1 MRYVRFFTFI
11 FIGILGAAPVFAAT
25 NTPTPLGFF
34 LVLASDA
41 RSPEEIELGDVELN
55 DVRAQLTLAQAQSQ
69 SLAEAEGPFSSSLE
83 EPLLEAGLAAERLG
97 LWQEAE
103 QLYRKALQNQR
114 INQGFTGVAQ
124 RDLVGRL
131 LTLAQRRGDLEQA
144 EGWSEV
150 LFRGVDNAEPPLD
163 ATKLDVAL
171 RWLSLQLEL
180 TASHRGIERADHLL
194 DSYEVVER
202 VTESACTD
210 EVLIAEWCERL
221 TLALNAILYLLDYSI
236 EPMFVDNQGLGI
248 DRYSRASDWQDQPL
262 SADQRRLDNLDRN
275 VYRLGDDALERALTA
290 LGTSPSLALA
300 RADWAWFSNKRNLAR
315 ERYRDLQRSGEV
327 DLSKPVP
334 LPAVVQVPGETR
346 AAKERVVY
354 AVEARITPRGTARD
368 VTVEILDGDPEQAK
382 PGRVSRYVRDLRFR
396 PAFDSEGEP
405 IEAAYES
412 AFLLLSL

>member
-1 MRYVRFFTFI
+1 MRYVRSFTLI
-11 FIGILGAAPVFAAT
+11 LAGIVGAASVFAAT
-25 NTPTPLGFF
+25 DTPTPLGFF
-34 LVLASDA
+34 LVLASEA
-41 RSPEEIELGDVELN
+41 RSPAEIELGDVELD

-97 LWQEAE
+97 LWREAE
-103 QLYRKALQNQR
+103 SLYRKALQNQR

-124 RDLVGRL
+124 RDLLGRL
-131 LTLAQRRGDLEQA
+131 LTLAQRQGDLEQA

-150 LFRGVDNAEPPLD
+150 LFRSVDNAEPPLD
-163 ATKLDVAL
+163 ATKLDVTL
-171 RWLSLQLEL
+171 RWLWLQLEL
-180 TASHRGIERADHLL
+180 TASRRGIERADHLL
-194 DSYEVVER
+194 DNYEVAER

-210 EVLIAEWCERL
+210 EALIAKWCERL

-248 DRYSRASDWQDQPL
+248 DRYSRASDWQDQSL

-290 LGTSPSLALA
+290 LGSSPSLALA

-315 ERYRDLQRSGEV
+315 ERYRELQRSGGV

-334 LPAVVQVPGETR
+334 LPVLAPVPGETR

-354 AVEARITPRGTARD
+354 NVEARITPRGNARD
-368 VTVEILDGDPEQAK
+368 VSVEILDGDPEEAK

-412 AFLLLSL
+412 TFLLLSL